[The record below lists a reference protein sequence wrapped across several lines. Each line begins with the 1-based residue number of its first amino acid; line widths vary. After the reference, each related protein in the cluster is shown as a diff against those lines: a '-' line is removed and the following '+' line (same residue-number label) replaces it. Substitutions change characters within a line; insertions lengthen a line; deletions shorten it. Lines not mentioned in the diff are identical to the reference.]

1 MDTPD
6 IFTKLISQLEYIKK
20 EVGLAML
27 VVKGL
32 QKKDAQANKQL
43 KHNKSGFMKPVEVSE
58 PLAALI
64 AIPSTELI
72 ARCVVNKKINE
83 YIKSNNLQVP
93 SNRQTFTIDAR
104 LASVFEVEVGTVIHY
119 FKMQSYLKHH
129 YPKSAKQIL
138 VIEE

>member
-6 IFTKLISQLEYIKK
+6 IFTKLISQLEFIKK

-32 QKKDAQANKQL
+32 QKKDAKANKQL

-64 AIPSTELI
+64 DIPPTELI

-83 YIKSNNLQVP
+83 YIKFNDLQVT
-93 SNRQTFTIDAR
+93 SNRQTFTIDSR

-129 YPKSAKQIL
+129 YPKSREFLI
-138 VIEE
+138 IEE